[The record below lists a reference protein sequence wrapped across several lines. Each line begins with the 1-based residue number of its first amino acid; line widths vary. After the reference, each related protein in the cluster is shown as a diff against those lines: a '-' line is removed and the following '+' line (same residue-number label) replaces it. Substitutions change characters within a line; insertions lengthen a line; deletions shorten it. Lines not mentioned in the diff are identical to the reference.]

1 VSDSYQVIF
10 QPAVQRDLKS
20 ISRDDV
26 NRILRR
32 TEALAHNPRPA
43 GSLKVGDPSMYRVR
57 QGDYRIIYQV
67 DDAQRVVLI
76 LRIGHRRE
84 VYR

>member
-1 VSDSYQVIF
+1 MAASYRVVIR
-10 QPAVQRDLKS
+10 PSAERDFRSLSKADQE
-20 ISRDDV
+20 RV
-26 NRILRR
+26 AFRIRV
-32 TEALAHNPRPA
+32 LADNPRPP
-43 GSLKVGDPSMYRVR
+43 GSKKLGDPSIFRVR

-67 DDAQRVVLI
+67 DDAQRLVLI